1 MILPK
6 PFIEAIKAVP
16 KKDLDK
22 VCMMCKFE
30 YKGSKMTTQA
40 LIEIFEKGDIVAL
53 RGFYK
58 SIAPAL
64 LLGGMLPGVG
74 LACNIIDATLCFA
87 LGLWL
92 DFAIDVIAISL
103 FEVPG
108 VSGLKSISKGM
119 LGLCKSVK
127 IDVKAFWKIMDKV
140 SQCNKIKES
149 MIHELFSQMM
159 SSSNSFLRFVDVQAI
174 ARSIPSQNLFKWG
187 NGVLAKIA
195 SECEACG
202 AKIATKY

>member
-6 PFIEAIKAVP
+6 PLIEAIKAVP

-30 YKGSKMTTQA
+30 YKGSRITAQT
-40 LIEIFEKGDIVAL
+40 LVEIFEKGDIVAL
-53 RGFYK
+53 RSFYK

-64 LLGGMLPGVG
+64 LVGGMLPGVG

-87 LGLWL
+87 LGSWL
-92 DFAIDVIAISL
+92 DFAIDVIAIAL

-108 VSGLKSISKGM
+108 VSGLKGISKGM

-127 IDVKAFWKIMDKV
+127 IDAKTFWKILDKV
-140 SQCNKIKES
+140 SQCNMLKES
-149 MIHELFSQMM
+149 MIHELFSLMM
-159 SSSNSFLRFVDVQAI
+159 SHSNSFLRFVDVQAI
-174 ARSIPSQNLFKWG
+174 ARSLPNQNLFKWG
-187 NGVLAKIA
+187 NGILTKIA
-195 SECEACG
+195 SECKACG
-202 AKIATKY
+202 VKTVTIY